1 MCCILRI
8 ETNKTISQLN
18 YLPRSACGCW
28 MSRTW
33 LLPPSTSRWNDDVK
47 QKDKYHHVQ
56 TLLSQLRVFHQYTSP
71 TTMSDQKSLKL
82 LANYG
87 VTGFLLSTGLLA
99 LLSPTT
105 MAALFG
111 MPIQDDTFAAG
122 FMQCIG
128 GRNLTFGIIAS
139 IFLQRRDL
147 RAVATMATLLAVDG
161 CIDGV
166 VTYKYSGVGAA
177 LPHFGAAAIIPFVRA
192 WMSS

>member
-1 MCCILRI
+1 
-8 ETNKTISQLN
+8 
-18 YLPRSACGCW
+18 
-28 MSRTW
+28 
-33 LLPPSTSRWNDDVK
+33 
-47 QKDKYHHVQ
+47 
-56 TLLSQLRVFHQYTSP
+56 
-71 TTMSDQKSLKL
+71 MSDQKSLKL

-161 CIDGV
+161 CVDGV
-166 VTYKYSGVGAA
+166 VTYKYSGVAAA
-177 LPHFGAAAIIPFVRA
+177 LPHFGAAAIIPFVSS